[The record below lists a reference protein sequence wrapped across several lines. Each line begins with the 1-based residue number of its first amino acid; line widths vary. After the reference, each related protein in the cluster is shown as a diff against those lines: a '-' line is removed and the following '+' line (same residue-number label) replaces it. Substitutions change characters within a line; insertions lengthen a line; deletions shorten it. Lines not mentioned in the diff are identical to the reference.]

1 MKLGYL
7 NSVLKTSLLTTLFG
21 IGAFSANGAGHLPMT
36 YEVEGEN
43 YARTVAENYRDWS
56 GFDANRST

>member
-7 NSVLKTSLLTTLFG
+7 NSVLKTNLLATLFG

-43 YARTVAENYRDWS
+43 
-56 GFDANRST
+56 